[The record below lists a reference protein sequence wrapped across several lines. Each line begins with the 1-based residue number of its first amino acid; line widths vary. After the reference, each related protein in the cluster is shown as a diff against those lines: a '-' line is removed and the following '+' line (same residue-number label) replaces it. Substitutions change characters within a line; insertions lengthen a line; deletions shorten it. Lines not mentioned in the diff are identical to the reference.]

1 MESIENGI
9 DLRKLINII
18 LNRLWIII
26 LVTAVTT
33 SAGLIISFRVLDT
46 IYESSTTLIVNNNKT
61 NDERMLQYYDVLL
74 NQKLVKTYEQI
85 VKSYTVS
92 NQVIKNLSLDCSI
105 SEFQSWIN
113 VSSVQDTEIIKIRV
127 SHQDPILAT
136 KIANEVATVFKSEVI
151 RIMDVD
157 NVQVIDTAIPP
168 KTPVKPDHKINAAV
182 AFVLGIMLGLGIV
195 FLVEY
200 LDDTIKTEDDVKKY
214 LDLPVIGL
222 IPNIEDV
229 SN

>member
-1 MESIENGI
+1 MLMESIENGI

-136 KIANEVATVFKSEVI
+136 KIANEVATVFKL
-151 RIMDVD
+151 R
-157 NVQVIDTAIPP
+157 
-168 KTPVKPDHKINAAV
+168 VK
-182 AFVLGIMLGLGIV
+182 
-195 FLVEY
+195 
-200 LDDTIKTEDDVKKY
+200 
-214 LDLPVIGL
+214 
-222 IPNIEDV
+222 
-229 SN
+229 